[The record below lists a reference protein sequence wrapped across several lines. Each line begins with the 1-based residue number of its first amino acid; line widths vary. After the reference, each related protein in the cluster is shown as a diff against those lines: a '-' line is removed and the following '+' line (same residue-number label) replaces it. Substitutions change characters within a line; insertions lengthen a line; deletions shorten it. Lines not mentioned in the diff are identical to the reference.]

1 MRVLI
6 IGASGFIGHHLRRR
20 LTQNADFEVTGTYNA
35 RAPEDIDDSWYALEI
50 TDHHRLDQIF
60 QRVMPE
66 VVVLLAAMADVKTA
80 ETNPERATNVNVN
93 GARNVSRLCTEYNAR
108 LVFLSSEYVF
118 KGDLGN
124 YKEDE
129 EPNPDT
135 QYGRTKW
142 QAEIAIAE
150 EACDWSIIRTSVV
163 FGWPITGRRNIAT
176 AIIDRLRDGKTFEG
190 DASTY
195 RSPIY
200 VDHLTEGIAQLIKD
214 YQPGTFHIAGT
225 DWMNMY
231 QFGLA
236 VAKVFELDN
245 TLVTQVPTSP
255 DLPSK
260 NAAPEGIV
268 QAPRP
273 DILGLNCNRTTQ
285 MLRLPTF
292 SVVSGL
298 RDMLVSFGT

>member
-20 LTQNADFEVTGTYNA
+20 LTQNADFEVTGTYND
-35 RAPEDIDDSWYALEI
+35 RAPEDIDNSWYSLEI
-50 TDHHRLDQIF
+50 TDYRRLDQIF

-80 ETNPERATNVNVN
+80 ETNPERATDVNVN
-93 GARNVSRLCTEYNAR
+93 GSRNVSRLCTEYNAR

-129 EPNPDT
+129 DPSPNT

-142 QAEIAIAE
+142 QAEMAIAE
-150 EACDWSIIRTSVV
+150 EACNWSIIRTSVV

-176 AIIDRLRDGKTFEG
+176 VIIDRLKDGKTFEG
-190 DASTY
+190 DAGTY

-200 VDHLTEGIAQLIKD
+200 VDHLTEGITQLVND
-214 YQPGTFHIAGT
+214 YHPGTFHIAGT

-236 VAKVFELDN
+236 VAEAFDLDN
-245 TLVTQVPTSP
+245 TLVTRVPASP
-255 DLPSK
+255 NLPSK
-260 NAAPEGIV
+260 NAASEEIV
-268 QAPRP
+268 QVPRP
-273 DILGLNCNRTTQ
+273 DILGLDCNRTTQ
-285 MLRLPTF
+285 MLGLPTF

-298 RDMLVSFGT
+298 KDMLVSLGS

>member
-6 IGASGFIGHHLRRR
+6 VGASGFIGHHLRRR
-20 LTQNADFEVTGTYNA
+20 LTQNTDLEVTGTYNA
-35 RAPEDIDDSWYALEI
+35 RAPGDIDNSWYALEI
-50 TDHHRLDQIF
+50 TDYRRLDQIF

-66 VVVLLAAMADVKTA
+66 VVVLLAAIADVKTA

-118 KGDLGN
+118 EGDSGN

-129 EPNPDT
+129 EPSPNT
-135 QYGRTKW
+135 QYGRTKC
-142 QAEIAIAE
+142 QAEMAIAE

-176 AIIDRLRDGKTFEG
+176 VIIDRLKDGKTFEG
-190 DASTY
+190 DANTY

-200 VDHLTEGIAQLIKD
+200 VDHLTEGITQLVKD
-214 YQPGTFHIAGT
+214 YQPGTFHIAGA

-236 VAKVFELDN
+236 VAEVFELDN
-245 TLVTQVPTSP
+245 TLVTQVPTSH
-255 DLPSK
+255 DLPSR
-260 NAAPEGIV
+260 NTAPEDII
-268 QAPRP
+268 QAPRT

-285 MLRLPTF
+285 MLGLPTF

-298 RDMLVSFGT
+298 KDMLARSGT